1 MLDVKYLTRLR
12 ALHRTAAIGFVLAGL
27 GSSAALAAPN
37 CAEFFSNSDGSWS
50 PTHPIIVAGPASET
64 RIMPSD
70 RFSVGMPGLS
80 GRIAASLNANC
91 RNEKMP
97 SVLRRIPRVP

>member
-1 MLDVKYLTRLR
+1 MLDVKYLTRPR
-12 ALHRTAAIGFVLAGL
+12 VLHGVTAIGFAFAAL
-27 GSSAALAAPN
+27 GSPAALAAPT

-70 RFSVGMPGLS
+70 RFRADMPGLA